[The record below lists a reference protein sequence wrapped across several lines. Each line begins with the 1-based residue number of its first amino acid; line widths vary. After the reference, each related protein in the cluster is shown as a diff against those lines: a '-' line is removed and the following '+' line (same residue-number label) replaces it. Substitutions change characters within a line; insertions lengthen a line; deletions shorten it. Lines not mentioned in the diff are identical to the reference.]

1 MRVLAN
7 DGISQVGINKL
18 EEAGFTVDTNYL
30 EPDEL
35 AARINDYDVL
45 LVRSATKVRKDLID
59 TATNIKIIGRGGVGM
74 DNIDVEYAR
83 SVGKHVINTPAASS
97 NSVAEMVFAHLLGM
111 CRFLPQMNRKMPSDG
126 NSNFKALKKSASK
139 GKEIYGKTLG
149 IMGIGRIG
157 KQTARIAIGAGMNV
171 IAYDPYVDSASV
183 KVDFHPS
190 LGVPPIDVPIKMVN
204 KEEILAQSDFISMH
218 IPGGQEPVLQSAD
231 FAMMKDGA
239 GLVHCARGGVVDE
252 SALKQAIESG
262 KLAYVGLDVF
272 ENEPNID
279 ASILTYDN
287 VSYTPHIGAAT
298 TEAQDRIGLELADQ
312 IISLLSESA

>member
-1 MRVLAN
+1 MKVLAN
-7 DGISQVGINKL
+7 DGISQTGITRL
-18 EEAGFTVDTNYL
+18 EEAGFQVDTDHL
-30 EPDEL
+30 DPETL
-35 AARINDYDVL
+35 AQRINEYDVL
-45 LVRSATKVRKDLID
+45 LVRSATKVRQDLID

-83 SVGKHVINTPAASS
+83 SIGKHVINTPAASS
-97 NSVAEMVFAHLLGM
+97 NSVAELVFAHLLGM
-111 CRFLPQMNRKMPSDG
+111 CRFLPQMNRSMPEKGS
-126 NSNFKALKKSASK
+126 SEFKSLKKSASK

-157 KQTARIAIGAGMNV
+157 KQTARIALGSGMKV
-171 IAYDPYVDSASV
+171 IAYDPYVASASV
-183 KVDFHPS
+183 EVDFHPAT
-190 LGVPPIDVPIKMVN
+190 GIAPINVPIQMVD
-204 KEEILAQSDFISMH
+204 KDTILAESDFISMH

-231 FAMMKDGA
+231 FDKMNDGI
-239 GLVHCARGGVVDE
+239 GLVHCARGGVVE
-252 SALKQAIESG
+252 EAALKSAIESG

-279 ASILTYDN
+279 PSILGYDN

-312 IISLLSESA
+312 IISILK